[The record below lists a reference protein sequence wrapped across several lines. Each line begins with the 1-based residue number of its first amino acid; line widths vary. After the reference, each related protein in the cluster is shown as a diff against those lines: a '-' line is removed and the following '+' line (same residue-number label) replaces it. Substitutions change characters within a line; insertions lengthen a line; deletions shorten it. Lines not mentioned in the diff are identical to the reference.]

1 MNASTLPDILYP
13 LSFMRSAR
21 GLPKLRYENLNPED
35 LPEPYQ
41 TLLFHEGDMTSRLE
55 AYHESPLQ
63 VKTLNSSN
71 DGKKYFR
78 EVILNST
85 NSGKPT
91 EYGAIEIQLSS
102 LPDDVCEKIKE
113 ARKPLGG
120 ILNEYRIPY
129 SSSPRGFLKVTPDGP
144 IIDAFGEVE
153 SDYLYGRSNQNS
165 GFNQETIARIVEI
178 LPAL

>member
-1 MNASTLPDILYP
+1 
-13 LSFMRSAR
+13 MRHIT
-21 GLPKLRYENLNPED
+21 N
-35 LPEPYQ
+35 
-41 TLLFHEGDMTSRLE
+41 
-55 AYHESPLQ
+55 PLQ

-78 EVILNST
+78 EVILKST

-113 ARKPLGG
+113 ARQPLGG
-120 ILNEYRIPY
+120 ILNEYRIPIPVPLEDSESY
-129 SSSPRGFLKVTPDGP
+129 PDGP

-153 SDYLYGRSNQNS
+153 SDYLYGRSNQIS